1 MSFWDTFVSDFL
13 GIKPEAQKVI
23 AEGGTSILKGL
34 GTAAKAIPGLVTNQ
48 VLVDPLTKTLQN
60 EAYKAGYS
68 PEDAARAGIG
78 IQQSKIGQYA
88 QAEQDKFITGSLAGF
103 DPVLRVA
110 EKAEKYVFSPIAR
123 GISTAN
129 LLQDPSSPLYSDEK
143 YGKGVQ
149 LSDIRDAWNRS
160 GDEYEII
167 NGEKVLVR
175 KGVSL
180 GVSMLKN
187 PFNIIGLAESAILD
201 INGMDMSEVNLWD
214 AENVQ
219 ENFVDNPLGSFIS
232 GWNDFIIKNVA
243 INAAFAGAG
252 AIAKTGA
259 LRAGLTTKFKASD
272 VEAMPLFE
280 KDMTDH
286 IDFVNSGGT
295 LGTQTVIGQDVM
307 DLAAS
312 DNIVNIVRIVKKHSY
327 NPALPDLV
335 KTTKDPAIV
344 RDFLLADKGYGP
356 AIERLTT
363 LKMRDDLWVLGDAT
377 AVGRGKYITEGGMPI
392 YTAAQRARWTGAF
405 DDAIA
410 KNPKHQEV
418 YDAFLRQELDDSTG
432 LLNTEVLALGKN
444 YKPIEPIVGQGVVG
458 AVRSRAGQI
467 KTASMERDFVGLGG
481 VAETVLGGRMNGPIT
496 VLMRQFGTYMPKG
509 IVTNSGL
516 RPMNGVDELMAVFD
530 DIPLFRNGSR
540 IIETHT
546 REAMPASAYR
556 RQVIDR
562 FVSAKTDGERALA
575 IDAVN
580 KEIARTVAFSR
591 GYYDVNKI
599 DSMVDE
605 LMEEIYKV
613 HSGLR
618 KDGFAMDPQS
628 VRIVVDP
635 RTQRQLANS
644 MPMLPLGE
652 FDRLI
657 LRLARSEKNVIVGG
671 ATAVQQGTAAAAR
684 AVFEGSSRLFSA
696 AQLYR
701 FSYIPK
707 NSVFEPLLAGSLSG
721 GMTFAGPMFSTAIGS
736 MIQKSRNIIARNV
749 EKSTTLLPGAKREI
763 QKEVKALSDQY
774 NQAILNRDIVY
785 ATYESHFGVGTG
797 VSPAAKRDWADD
809 IKMRLKDAE
818 KDVAIIESKFNVYA
832 NEYGTPISVPSIYNL
847 RRRIETLKAVG
858 KEIKQPLSTTFDDVL
873 KKNPNITETSKETMA
888 LVKTDFV
895 KKFMEFDRT
904 ARGYNVPGYSAETIA
919 KISTDLKSGK
929 GFTDPLILDYWI
941 DKNGNLLLNLTE
953 GNHRLAAAINAGV
966 DEIPIKILRGYESQI
981 SKGKRAGKSV
991 IKPDRSGYTP
1001 GSVNPKD
1008 ILPSL
1013 AFITPKLSAEAN
1025 LAARY
1030 AAEISAAE
1038 MTLARAVEDIN
1049 TMAPELNT
1057 ITAEIAKAYDKIG
1070 KVIDEIGPVAA
1081 RQADLFEVSE
1091 ARYAKQPLL
1100 AETQNVQ
1107 LSNGQIIDFPSFAN
1121 RSNFGEGYMSEI
1133 SNNGTRTL
1141 EFLGNK
1147 ASVARTISIRALS
1160 PKSVTNVADP
1170 TYFDE
1175 LAFVVNN
1182 QMRGD
1187 LLVDRILSGQS
1198 REQLLEWSTTGQ
1210 GKFYTRQMG
1219 KTPNEVI
1226 KMVDDQIIFVQ
1237 KYLPTYQARQLAL
1250 KGEVTPSGLRRELSE
1265 YLDQMSPIHPLDIEY
1280 SNASLTGNTGAA
1292 IDAALAKTWRGLM
1305 KSENAIREVWGTSRH
1320 TAIVAERAERLLA
1333 QGQSIDVST
1342 LNTLHHAAAIQV
1354 VDEVAN
1360 VFYTIPRQQRALY
1373 LARGLATFPNAA
1385 ASGIYRYSRFAAKK
1399 TPRFGGFLNSY
1410 YGLYNSF
1417 GVDENGN
1424 PVDDPMKAKYLLVP
1438 GTKEMGLN
1446 DGKGVIINARATN
1459 YVANFPGASFIVP
1472 ILLSKVYSSKPN
1484 TEDEIKKMIDSTFGK
1499 IPGYSYEELFPYGI
1513 EPSTATQIKNTFT
1526 PAWARNLAIALN
1538 PDKTNKM
1545 YVDSQISESNRQW
1558 ILYDMG
1564 KGPKPTTKSIDAG
1577 TKSIYLRKFRTQF
1590 FSLLGTPQYVESRPD
1605 GLYRDYYYGLVNEY
1619 QLKGKNLTEA
1629 NDLAEIDFQK
1639 YMQAETGSEFPRERL
1654 FVNSQDSVTYITPS
1668 QKAYERIWDKFP
1680 GLASK
1685 LRQIDPSVIGLMVAD
1700 LPREYSPQVNKF
1712 LNSTMARFPDGTMV
1726 NSALKTPE
1734 LVEEEIEK
1742 SRFWSAYTAEKKRY
1756 NDAAKAA
1763 GYASYLSLPDL
1774 KAGLKDYAENTLGKD
1789 SFAWFQEYQ
1798 KSATKGNQAW
1808 IQTQGLATV
1817 VKDKEFMGK
1826 YGKTQ
1831 FWQHAKA
1838 FVQYRSEYAA
1848 AYKDAPTGSK
1858 VKVKDAWVGY
1868 LASSYDMWDPV
1879 LQRMITRYFEND
1891 NLRENK

>member
-1 MSFWDTFVSDFL
+1 MSFWDSFLNTFKQRESGRNFIGDATV
-13 GIKPEAQKVI
+13 
-23 AEGGTSILKGL
+23 GL
-34 GTAAKAIPGLVTNQ
+34 GKAVAALPGALLNE
-48 VLVDPLTKTLQN
+48 LIVDPLIKEGQN
-60 EAYKAGYS
+60 RAQKAGRS
-68 PEDAARAGIG
+68 PEDVAAVGQAL
-78 IQQSKIGQYA
+78 QQSKIGKYSQE
-88 QAEQDKFITGSLAGF
+88 QQDKFIQGSVAGL
-103 DPVLRVA
+103 DPILRVA
-110 EKAEKYVFSPIAR
+110 EKAEKYVFSPLAR

-129 LLQDPSSPLYSDEK
+129 LLQDPSSPLYNDEK

-160 GDEYEII
+160 AD
-167 NGEKVLVR
+167 
-175 KGVSL
+175 VSL
-180 GVSMLKN
+180 GQSIIKN
-187 PFNIIGLAESAILD
+187 QFSLIGLANSAILD
-201 INGMDMSEVNLWD
+201 ISGMDMSEVNLWD
-214 AENVQ
+214 DESVQ
-219 ENFVDNPLGSFIS
+219 KNFVDNPLGEFIS

-243 INAAFAGAG
+243 IGAAVAGTG
-252 AIAKTGA
+252 AIAKAGA
-259 LRAGLTTKFKASD
+259 IRAGLTTKFKASD
-272 VEAMPLFE
+272 VDAMPLFE

-286 IDFVNSGGT
+286 INFISSGGVS
-295 LGTQTVIGQDVM
+295 GTRTVIGQDVI

-312 DNIVNIVRIVKKHSY
+312 DNIVDIVRIVKKHSY
-327 NPALPDLV
+327 NSALPDLL

-344 RDFLLADKGYGP
+344 RDLLLADKGYGP
-356 AIERLTT
+356 AIERLST
-363 LKMRDDLWVLGDAT
+363 LRMSDDLWVLGDAT
-377 AVGRGKYITEGGMPI
+377 AVIRGKYITEGGMPV
-392 YTAAQRARWTGAF
+392 YTAAQRARWTAAF

-410 KNPKHQEV
+410 KNPKHQEI
-418 YDAFLRQELDDSTG
+418 YDAFLREELDEATG

-444 YKPIEPIVGQGVVG
+444 YKPMEPIVGRGVVG
-458 AVRSRAGQI
+458 AARSRAGQI

-496 VLMRQFGTYMPKG
+496 VLMRQFGTFMPKG

-516 RPMNGVDELMAVFD
+516 RPMNGIDELMAVFD

-540 IIETHT
+540 VVETHT
-546 REAMPASAYR
+546 REMMPASAYR

-562 FVSAKTDGERALA
+562 FVSAKTDGERALV
-575 IDAVN
+575 IDSVN
-580 KEIARTVAFSR
+580 KEIARTLAFSR
-591 GYYDVNKI
+591 GYYDVKKI
-599 DSMVDE
+599 DDMVDE
-605 LMEEIYKV
+605 LMSEIYKV

-618 KDGFAMDPQS
+618 KEGFAMDPQG
-628 VRIVVDP
+628 VRVQVDI

-652 FDRLI
+652 FDRMI
-657 LRLARSEKNVIVGG
+657 LRLARSEKNAVLGG
-671 ATAVQQGTAAAAR
+671 ATAIQQGTAAAAR
-684 AVFEGSSRLFSA
+684 AIFEGSSRIFSA

-707 NSVFEPLLAGSLSG
+707 NSVFEPLLAASLSEG
-721 GMTFAGPMFSTAIGS
+721 TAFAGPMFTTAIGS

-763 QKEVKALSDQY
+763 QREVKALSDQY
-774 NQAILNRDIVY
+774 NQAILNRDIIY
-785 ATYESHFGVGTG
+785 ATYESHFGVGLG

-809 IKMRLKDAE
+809 IKIRLKDAE
-818 KDVAIIESKFNVYA
+818 KDVAAIESRLNVYA

-847 RRRIETLKAVG
+847 RRRIETLKSFG
-858 KEIKQPLSTTFDDVL
+858 KKTEQTLPTTFDEVL
-873 KKNPNITETSKETMA
+873 KKNPNITETGKDTMA

-904 ARGYNVPGYSAETIA
+904 ARGYDIPGYSTETIA

-929 GFTDPLILDYWI
+929 GFTDPLILDYWV

-953 GNHRLAAAINAGV
+953 GNHRLAAAIDAGINEV
-966 DEIPIKILRGYESQI
+966 PIKILKGYQSQI
-981 SKGKRAGKSV
+981 SKGKPAGKSV
-991 IKPDRSGYTP
+991 IKPDFSGYIP
-1001 GSVNPKD
+1001 GNVNPKN
-1008 ILPSL
+1008 ILPS
-1013 AFITPKLSAEAN
+1013 IVVVVPKASAEAN

-1030 AAEISAAE
+1030 ASEIAAAE
-1038 MTLARAVEDIN
+1038 RTLARAVEDIN
-1049 TMAPELNT
+1049 TMAPELNI

-1070 KVIDEIGPVAA
+1070 KAIDEIGPVGV

-1107 LSNGQIIDFPSFAN
+1107 LSNGQTLEFPSFAN

-1133 SNNGTRTL
+1133 ANNATRTL

-1147 ASVARTISIRALS
+1147 ASVARTISIRARS

-1198 REQLLEWSTTGQ
+1198 REQLLQWATTGQ

-1219 KTPNEVI
+1219 KTPDEVI

-1265 YLDQMSPIHPLDIEY
+1265 YLDQMSPIHPLDVEY
-1280 SNASLTGNTGAA
+1280 SNASLMGNTGAA

-1305 KSENAIREVWGTSRH
+1305 KPENAIREVWGTSRH
-1320 TAIVAERAERLLA
+1320 RVIVAERAERLLA
-1333 QGQSIDVST
+1333 QGQTIDVST
-1342 LNTLHHAAAIQV
+1342 LNTIHHAAAIEV
-1354 VDEVAN
+1354 VDEVAK
-1360 VFYTIPRQQRALY
+1360 VFYTIPRQHRALY

-1385 ASGIYRYSRFAAKK
+1385 ASGIYRYSRFAVKK
-1399 TPRFGGFLNSY
+1399 SPRFGGFLNSY

-1438 GTKEMGLN
+1438 GTKQMGLN
-1446 DGKGVIINARATN
+1446 NGKGIIINSRATN
-1459 YVANFPGASFIVP
+1459 YVANFPGASWIVP
-1472 ILLSKVYSSKPN
+1472 IALSKIYSSKPN

-1513 EPSTATQIKNTFT
+1513 EPDTVKQLTNTFT
-1526 PAWARNLAIALN
+1526 PAWARNLIIGMSA
-1538 PDKTNKM
+1538 DKTNKM
-1545 YVDSQISESNRQW
+1545 FVDSWISESNRQW

-1564 KGPKPTTKSIDAG
+1564 KGPKPTDKSVVAG
-1577 TKSIYLRKFRTQF
+1577 AKSIYLRKARTQF
-1590 FSLLGTPQYVESRPD
+1590 FSILGTPQYVESRPD

-1619 QLKGKNLTEA
+1619 QLKGKNITEA
-1629 NDLAEIDFQK
+1629 SKLAEEDFQK
-1639 YMQAETGSEFPRERL
+1639 YMQAETGSEFPMERL
-1654 FVNSQDSVTYITPS
+1654 FVSSQDSLTYITPS
-1668 QKAYERIWDKFP
+1668 QKAYDRIWENFP
-1680 GLASK
+1680 GLATK

-1700 LPREYSPQVNKF
+1700 LPKEYSPQVNKF

-1742 SRFWSAYTAEKKRY
+1742 SRFWAAYTAQKKVY
-1756 NDAAKAA
+1756 NEAAKAA
-1763 GYASYLSLPDL
+1763 GYKSYLSVPDL
-1774 KAGLKDYAENTLGKD
+1774 KEKLKDYAENTLGKD

-1817 VKDKEFMGK
+1817 VKDKEFMNK

-1838 FVQYRSEYAA
+1838 FVQYRGEYVA
-1848 AYKDAPTGSK
+1848 AYKDAPTGTK
-1858 VKVKDAWVGY
+1858 GKVKDAWSEY

>member
-13 GIKPEAQKVI
+13 GIKPPEQKIIVDQ
-23 AEGGTSILKGL
+23 AKSVFGGIK
-34 GTAAKAIPGLVTNQ
+34 KAIPAIPGA
-48 VLVDPLTKTLQN
+48 VLNNLIVDPLVKQGQSNLQ
-60 EAYKAGYS
+60 KAGYS
-68 PEDAARAGIG
+68 PEDVALAGQAL
-78 IQQSKIGQYA
+78 QQSKIGKYSQE
-88 QAEQDKFITGSLAGF
+88 QQDKFVQGSVAGL
-103 DPVLRVA
+103 DPILRLA
-110 EKAEKYVFSPIAR
+110 EKAEKYVFSPLAR

-129 LLQDPSSPLYSDEK
+129 LLQDPYSPLYNDEK
-143 YGKGVQ
+143 YGKGFQ
-149 LSDIRDAWNRS
+149 LNDISDAWNRS

-180 GVSMLKN
+180 GVSIIKN
-187 PFNIIGLAESAILD
+187 PFSLIGVVESTILD

-214 AENVQ
+214 AESV
-219 ENFVDNPLGSFIS
+219 EKNFVDNPLGEFIS
-232 GWNDFIIKNVA
+232 GWNDFIIKNVV
-243 INAAFAGAG
+243 INAAFAGTG
-252 AIAKTGA
+252 AIAKAGA
-259 LRAGLTTKFKASD
+259 IRAGLTTKFKASD
-272 VEAMPLFE
+272 VDAMPLFE
-280 KDMTDH
+280 KDMDDH
-286 IDFVNSGGT
+286 INFVNSGGAS
-295 LGTQTVIGQDVM
+295 GNQTVIGQDIV
-307 DLAAS
+307 DLAVS
-312 DNIVNIVRIVKKHSY
+312 DNIVDIVRIAKKHSY
-327 NPALPDLV
+327 NSALPDLL
-335 KTTKDPAIV
+335 KTTKDPTVV
-344 RDFLLADKGYGP
+344 RDLLLADKGYGP
-356 AIERLTT
+356 AIERLSA
-363 LKMRDDLWVLGDAT
+363 LRMSDDLWVLGDAT
-377 AVGRGKYITEGGMPI
+377 AVTRGKYITEGKMPV
-392 YTAAQRARWTGAF
+392 YTAEQRARWTAAF

-410 KNPKHQEV
+410 KNPKHQQV
-418 YDAFLRQELDDSTG
+418 YDAFLRQELDEATG

-444 YKPIEPIVGQGVVG
+444 YKPMEPIIGQGVVG

-481 VAETVLGGRMNGPIT
+481 VAETVLGGRINGPIT
-496 VLMRQFGTYMPKG
+496 VLMRQFGTFMPKG

-540 IIETHT
+540 VIETHT

-575 IDAVN
+575 ISAVN
-580 KEIARTVAFSR
+580 KEIARTLAFSR
-591 GYYDVNKI
+591 GYYDVKKI
-599 DSMVDE
+599 DDMVDE
-605 LMEEIYKV
+605 LMGEIYKV

-618 KDGFAMDPQS
+618 KEGFAMDPQG
-628 VRIVVDP
+628 VRIQVDP

-652 FDRLI
+652 FDRMI
-657 LRLARSEKNVIVGG
+657 LRLARSEKNVVLGG
-671 ATAVQQGTAAAAR
+671 ATSIKQGTSAAAR
-684 AVFEGSSRLFSA
+684 AVFEGLSRIFSA

-721 GMTFAGPMFSTAIGS
+721 GMTFAGPMFTTAIGS

-749 EKSTTLLPGAKREI
+749 EKSTTLLPGAKKEI
-763 QKEVKALSDQY
+763 QREVKALSDQY
-774 NQAILNRDIVY
+774 NQAILNRDIIY

-809 IKMRLKDAE
+809 IKIRLKDAE
-818 KDVAIIESKFNVYA
+818 KDVAAIESRLNVYA

-858 KEIKQPLSTTFDDVL
+858 KQTEKLPIVKMPQGYSVVRADNEIAKEIANVNIVKDGQTVGSLNWNKNTGIIENIEITSGHRGKGIAQAVWIEAKKTNPSLKHSEYRTPEGDRFAYSTG
-873 KKNPNITETSKETMA
+873 
-888 LVKTDFV
+888 DFV
-895 KKFMEFDRT
+895 PPLKPMGDAWTDELLQEA
-904 ARGYNVPGYSAETIA
+904 ARRA
-919 KISTDLKSGK
+919 KRGPVKSK
-929 GFTDPLILDYWI
+929 
-941 DKNGNLLLNLTE
+941 LT
-953 GNHRLAAAINAGV
+953 
-966 DEIPIKILRGYESQI
+966 
-981 SKGKRAGKSV
+981 
-991 IKPDRSGYTP
+991 
-1001 GSVNPKD
+1001 
-1008 ILPSL
+1008 
-1013 AFITPKLSAEAN
+1013 AEAIG
-1025 LAARY
+1025 ASRY
-1030 AAEISAAE
+1030 ASEISAAE

-1049 TMAPELNT
+1049 TMAPELNI

-1070 KVIDEIGPVAA
+1070 KVINEIGPVGV

-1107 LSNGQIIDFPSFAN
+1107 LSNGQTLEFPSFAN

-1133 SNNGTRTL
+1133 ANNATRTL

-1147 ASVARTISIRALS
+1147 ASVARTISIRARS

-1198 REQLLEWSTTGQ
+1198 REQLLGWATTGQ

-1219 KTPNEVI
+1219 KTPDEVI

-1237 KYLPTYQARQLAL
+1237 KYLPTYEARQLAL
-1250 KGEVTPSGLRRELSE
+1250 KGEVSPSALRRELSE

-1280 SNASLTGNTGAA
+1280 SNASLMGNTGAA

-1305 KSENAIREVWGTSRH
+1305 KPENAIREVWGTSRH

-1333 QGQSIDVST
+1333 QGQTIDVST
-1342 LNTLHHAAAIQV
+1342 LNTIHHAAAIEV
-1354 VDEVAN
+1354 VDEVAE
-1360 VFYTIPRQQRALY
+1360 VFYTIPRQHRALY

-1385 ASGIYRYSRFAAKK
+1385 ASGIYRYSRFAVKK

-1438 GTKEMGLN
+1438 GTKQMGLN
-1446 DGKGVIINARATN
+1446 NGKGVIINARATN
-1459 YVANFPGASFIVP
+1459 YIANFPGASFIVP
-1472 ILLSKVYSSKPN
+1472 ILLSKVYSNKPN

-1513 EPSTATQIKNTFT
+1513 EPDTAKQITNTFT
-1526 PAWARNLAIALN
+1526 PAWARNLIIGMSAN
-1538 PDKTNKM
+1538 KTNKM
-1545 YVDSQISESNRQW
+1545 FVDSWISESNRQW

-1564 KGPKPTTKSIDAG
+1564 KGPKPTDKSVVAG
-1577 TKSIYLRKFRTQF
+1577 AKSIYLRKARTQF
-1590 FSLLGTPQYVESRPD
+1590 FSILGTPQYVESKPD

-1629 NDLAEIDFQK
+1629 SKLAEDDFQK
-1639 YMQAETGSEFPRERL
+1639 YMQAETGSEFPIERL
-1654 FVNSQDSVTYITPS
+1654 FVSSQDSLSYITPS

-1680 GLASK
+1680 GLATK

-1700 LPREYSPQVNKF
+1700 LPKEYSPQVNKF

-1726 NSALKTPE
+1726 NSALKTPQ

-1742 SRFWSAYTAEKKRY
+1742 SRFWAAYTTEKKRY
-1756 NDAAKAA
+1756 NEAAKAA
-1763 GYASYLSLPDL
+1763 GYASYLSVPEL
-1774 KAGLKDYAENTLGKD
+1774 KTRLKDYAENTLGKD
-1789 SFAWFQEYQ
+1789 SFPWFQEYQ
-1798 KSATKGNQAW
+1798 KSATTGNQAW

-1817 VKDKEFMGK
+1817 VKDKEFMSK

-1838 FVQYRSEYAA
+1838 FVQYRNEYAA

-1858 VKVKDAWVGY
+1858 AEVKNAWVGY

-1879 LQRMITRYFEND
+1879 LQRIITRYFEND

>member
-110 EKAEKYVFSPIAR
+110 EKAERYVFSPLAR

-187 PFNIIGLAESAILD
+187 PFNIIGLSESAILD

-243 INAAFAGAG
+243 INAGFAGAG

-286 IDFVNSGGT
+286 INFVNSGGT

-307 DLAAS
+307 DLAVS

-327 NPALPDLV
+327 NPALPDLI
-335 KTTKDPAIV
+335 KTTKDPSIV
-344 RDFLLADKGYGP
+344 RDLLLADKGYGP
-356 AIERLTT
+356 AIERLST

-377 AVGRGKYITEGGMPI
+377 AVSRGKYITEGGMPI

-410 KNPKHQEV
+410 KNPKHQEI

-481 VAETVLGGRMNGPIT
+481 VAETVLGGRINGPIT
-496 VLMRQFGTYMPKG
+496 VLMRQFGTFMPKG

-591 GYYDVNKI
+591 GYYDVKKI
-599 DSMVDE
+599 DDMVDE
-605 LMEEIYKV
+605 LMSEIYKV

-618 KDGFAMDPQS
+618 KEGFAMDPQA
-628 VRIVVDP
+628 VRIQVDP

-652 FDRLI
+652 FDRMI
-657 LRLARSEKNVIVGG
+657 LRLARSEKNVILGG
-671 ATAVQQGTAAAAR
+671 ATTVQQGTSAAAR
-684 AVFEGSSRLFSA
+684 AVFEGASRLFSA

-721 GMTFAGPMFSTAIGS
+721 GMTFAGPMFTTAIGS

-797 VSPAAKRDWADD
+797 VSPATKRDWADD

-818 KDVAIIESKFNVYA
+818 NDVNSIESRLNVYA

-847 RRRIETLKAVG
+847 RRRIQFLK
-858 KEIKQPLSTTFDDVL
+858 D
-873 KKNPNITETSKETMA
+873 
-888 LVKTDFV
+888 
-895 KKFMEFDRT
+895 
-904 ARGYNVPGYSAETIA
+904 A
-919 KISTDLKSGK
+919 KS
-929 GFTDPLILDYWI
+929 P
-941 DKNGNLLLNLTE
+941 
-953 GNHRLAAAINAGV
+953 
-966 DEIPIKILRGYESQI
+966 
-981 SKGKRAGKSV
+981 
-991 IKPDRSGYTP
+991 
-1001 GSVNPKD
+1001 
-1008 ILPSL
+1008 
-1013 AFITPKLSAEAN
+1013 
-1025 LAARY
+1025 RY

-1070 KVIDEIGPVAA
+1070 KVIDEIGPVGV

-1107 LSNGQIIDFPSFAN
+1107 LSNGQTIEFPSFAN

-1133 SNNGTRTL
+1133 ANNATRTL

-1147 ASVARTISIRALS
+1147 ASVARTISIRARS
-1160 PKSVTNVADP
+1160 PKSITNVADP

-1198 REQLLEWSTTGQ
+1198 REQLLQWATTGQ

-1250 KGEVTPSGLRRELSE
+1250 KGEVTPSALRRELSE

-1333 QGQSIDVST
+1333 QGQTIDVST

-1354 VDEVAN
+1354 VDEVAS
-1360 VFYTIPRQQRALY
+1360 VFYTIPRQHRALY
-1373 LARGLATFPNAA
+1373 LARGLATFPNAG

-1668 QKAYERIWDKFP
+1668 QKAYERIWNKFP

-1808 IQTQGLATV
+1808 IQTQGLSTV
-1817 VKDKEFMGK
+1817 VKDKEFMGN

-1838 FVQYRSEYAA
+1838 FVQYRNEYAA

-1858 VKVKDAWVGY
+1858 AKVKDAWAGY